1 MKTFSCD
8 QDNLEYRP
16 ISITKTKAR
25 SERAELIQ
33 YFVDRLRNKDNKP
46 FSARLIAIKL
56 SHLSLEDLY
65 YLKSTFQDTYNRK
78 GIESAQKYFWWSI
91 K

>member
-1 MKTFSCD
+1 MKFICD
-8 QDNLEYRP
+8 QNDLELPLNLP
-16 ISITKTKAR
+16 KKSR

-46 FSARLIAIKL
+46 FSARMIAIKL

>member
-1 MKTFSCD
+1 MHYACD
-8 QDNLEYRP
+8 QNDLELPLNLPKR
-16 ISITKTKAR
+16 SR

-33 YFVDRLRNKDNKP
+33 YFVDRLRNKNGEP
-46 FSARLIAIKL
+46 FEAKTIAIKL
-56 SHLSLEDLY
+56 SHLKDIQDLY